1 MPEVSFDNLLI
12 IFLIAV
18 GVPLL
23 LGLGPR
29 WRVPSVV
36 IEIIAGV
43 IVGPSVLGWVQ
54 IDLPVQILAIFGLAF
69 LLFLAGVEIDL
80 RRLRGRLLH
89 IALLGY
95 VVTLILGIGVG
106 AVFGLLG
113 WVQSPLLVAITLSA
127 TSLGLVVPVLKD
139 ARQVNGETGQLTIA
153 SSSVAD
159 FAAIALLTLFF
170 SASGGS
176 VGEKASLL
184 VIFAALVAVGAGL
197 LLRVR
202 HSVRLGSVLVRLQ
215 DTTAEIRVRCAVLL
229 LVGLVAVAAHLGLE
243 IILGAFLAGALVG
256 LIDRDTSSH
265 PRFRTKIEAIG
276 FGFLIPVFFISS
288 GVRLDLSGLLDDPS
302 ALLRVPLFLLALL
315 VVRGR
320 AGPALRAAARSVA
333 HTRVRSPAGD
343 IAAVHRDGKSD
354 RGGRRRDD
362 PRDRGGVGVRRSAVG
377 DDLPGD
383 RPRAAAD
390 RAAEHRIDH
399 GGQHGVSSDQ
409 HVFGRPGECSF
420 IRAPRSV
427 VPGSAA
433 AQRASP
439 ARYAMSAICTR
450 LVVPSLSNRCPTW
463 LFTVASLRK
472 SRWPIS
478 RVGQA
483 LADLDQHLPFTRGED
498 VQPAGGLA
506 LPLVAG
512 SVGELGD
519 HPPGHGRGQHRVTVV
534 HGDDGPDEFL
544 WRGVLEQEAG
554 RAGLQRPED
563 VVVGVEGGQHDD
575 RGRVLQRADRR
586 GGGDAVQPGHP
597 DVHQHDIGPVT
608 SDGVD
613 GVRPVS
619 CLAHHLQFRARLDDH
634 PDPDPDEGLVVD
646 QQYPD
651 HDVTDRGNSAATRH
665 PPSTRGPLSSDPPA
679 SRQRSA
685 SPTRPKPLPGNVITE

>member
-23 LGLGPR
+23 LGFGPR

-80 RRLRGRLLH
+80 RQLRGRLLQ

-95 VVTLILGIGVG
+95 VVTLALGVGVG
-106 AVFGLLG
+106 AGFGLLG

-139 ARQVNGETGQLTIA
+139 ARQVNGETGQLIIA

-159 FAAIALLTLFF
+159 FAAILLLTLFF

-176 VGEKASLL
+176 VGEKAALL
-184 VIFAALVAVGAGL
+184 VIFAGLIAVAAGL

-288 GVRLDLSGLLDDPS
+288 GVRLDLSGLLEDPS

-315 VVRGR
+315 IVRG
-320 AGPALRAAARSVA
+320 APALLSVRRLGRSHAVASGLLQATSLPFIVTASQIGVAAGLMTPVTAAALVCAGLLSVMIF
-333 HTRVRSPAGD
+333 PALALGLLRT
-343 IAAVHRDGKSD
+343 A
-354 RGGRRRDD
+354 
-362 PRDRGGVGVRRSAVG
+362 PRDTESITAVSAV
-377 DDLPGD
+377 
-383 RPRAAAD
+383 
-390 RAAEHRIDH
+390 
-399 GGQHGVSSDQ
+399 
-409 HVFGRPGECSF
+409 
-420 IRAPRSV
+420 
-427 VPGSAA
+427 
-433 AQRASP
+433 
-439 ARYAMSAICTR
+439 
-450 LVVPSLSNRCPTW
+450 
-463 LFTVASLRK
+463 
-472 SRWPIS
+472 
-478 RVGQA
+478 
-483 LADLDQHLPFTRGED
+483 
-498 VQPAGGLA
+498 
-506 LPLVAG
+506 
-512 SVGELGD
+512 
-519 HPPGHGRGQHRVTVV
+519 
-534 HGDDGPDEFL
+534 
-544 WRGVLEQEAG
+544 
-554 RAGLQRPED
+554 
-563 VVVGVEGGQHDD
+563 
-575 RGRVLQRADRR
+575 
-586 GGGDAVQPGHP
+586 
-597 DVHQHDIGPVT
+597 
-608 SDGVD
+608 
-613 GVRPVS
+613 
-619 CLAHHLQFRARLDDH
+619 
-634 PDPDPDEGLVVD
+634 
-646 QQYPD
+646 
-651 HDVTDRGNSAATRH
+651 
-665 PPSTRGPLSSDPPA
+665 
-679 SRQRSA
+679 
-685 SPTRPKPLPGNVITE
+685 